1 MTLKIQEHIKK
12 ISLVL
17 IILMIFLSIGI
28 PAEEEGNEGGRCEQ
42 AYLNCMNDAVRFI
55 FILPLF
61 FNFVIYCTTG
71 YIFCKKFLEA

>member
-1 MTLKIQEHIKK
+1 MTLKIQEHVKR

-28 PAEEEGNEGGRCEQ
+28 PAEEEGNGGGRCEQ
-42 AYLNCMNDAVRFI
+42 AYMNCMMDAVKFI

-61 FNFVIYCTTG
+61 IDFAIYCTTG